1 MIELEKAISALV
13 DNDVEFVLVGGVA
26 ITLHSS
32 AYVTQDLDFCY
43 SRNNANLIRLANAL
57 KAFKPR
63 PRGFPDEL
71 PFLFDE
77 STLRNGANFT
87 FSTTIGDI
95 DLLAEVA
102 GVGDYSVAIA
112 ESTEFRIYDRTVRAL
127 DLDALI
133 ASKVAANRPK
143 DQLVLPELL
152 ALREALDP
160 NVE

>member
-1 MIELEKAISALV
+1 MIELKEAVTALV
-13 DNDVEFVLVGGVA
+13 DNDVEFVLIGGVA

-43 SRNNANLIRLANAL
+43 SRTSANLVRLCAAL
-57 KAFKPR
+57 QQFKPR
-63 PRGFPDEL
+63 ARGLPAEL
-71 PFLFDE
+71 PFIFDE
-77 STLRNGANFT
+77 STLRNGTNFT

-102 GVGDYSVAIA
+102 GVGDYTVAKDKSVDF
-112 ESTEFRIYDRTVRAL
+112 TIYDRIVKVL

-133 ASKVAANRPK
+133 ASKQAANRTK

-160 NVE
+160 NSE

>member
-1 MIELEKAISALV
+1 MIELKEAITALV
-13 DNDVEFVLVGGVA
+13 DNDVEFVLIGGVA

-32 AYVTQDLDFCY
+32 AYVTEDLDFCY
-43 SRNNANLIRLANAL
+43 SRTNSNLVKLAAAL
-57 KAFKPR
+57 KEFKPR
-63 PRGFPDEL
+63 ARGLPVEL
-71 PFLFDE
+71 PFIFDE
-77 STLRNGANFT
+77 STLRNGTNFT

-102 GVGDYSVAIA
+102 GVGDYPVAKERSVDF
-112 ESTEFRIYDRTVRAL
+112 TIYERVVQVL

-133 ASKVAANRPK
+133 ASKQAANRSK

-160 NVE
+160 NSE

>member
-1 MIELEKAISALV
+1 MIELEKAITTLV
-13 DNDVEFVLVGGVA
+13 DNEVEFVLIGGVA

-43 SRNNANLIRLANAL
+43 SRTNTNVAKLAAAL
-57 KAFKPR
+57 SQYKPR
-63 PRGFPDEL
+63 ARGLPDDL
-71 PFLFDE
+71 PFIFDQ
-77 STLRNGANFT
+77 STLRNGTNFT

-102 GVGDYSVAIA
+102 GVGDYSVAK
-112 ESTEFRIYDRTVRAL
+112 ERSVDFTIYDRIVKVL
-127 DLDALI
+127 GLDALI
-133 ASKVAANRPK
+133 ASKQAANRTK

-160 NVE
+160 DVE